1 MNRRTRLRKNNNKEE
16 KELKNFF
23 HPFSTHPRLLF
34 IELENQNINTY
45 NLWMFIYYDECVYF
59 MNYS

>member
-1 MNRRTRLRKNNNKEE
+1 VERMNRRTRLRKNNNKEE

-45 NLWMFIYYDECVYF
+45 NL
-59 MNYS
+59 